1 MHTQAFNSFT
11 NTLKPSVKMP
21 VLFIGH
27 GSPMNAIE
35 SNEFTKKWQQ
45 LAQTFP
51 EPQAILCISAHWETD
66 GTFITAMP
74 KPKTIHD
81 FGGFPQALFDVEY
94 PANGSIDL
102 AKNTKDLIT
111 LTTVGLDEKWGLDHG
126 AWSVLK
132 PMFPL
137 ANIPVVQLS
146 LDYKKNAAY
155 HYNLGKQLQQLRQKG
170 VLIIGSGNIVHNLGL
185 INWQKMNEPEF
196 GFDWALEAKEK
207 INELILSNHH
217 EQLIQYKNLG
227 KAILLA
233 VPSPDHYLPLLYAL
247 SLKTEKD
254 DVSLF
259 NDKALM
265 GSISMTS
272 VLIH

>member
-146 LDYKKNAAY
+146 LDYKKM
-155 HYNLGKQLQQLRQKG
+155 Q
-170 VLIIGSGNIVHNLGL
+170 LIII
-185 INWQKMNEPEF
+185 
-196 GFDWALEAKEK
+196 
-207 INELILSNHH
+207 
-217 EQLIQYKNLG
+217 
-227 KAILLA
+227 
-233 VPSPDHYLPLLYAL
+233 
-247 SLKTEKD
+247 T
-254 DVSLF
+254 
-259 NDKALM
+259 
-265 GSISMTS
+265 
-272 VLIH
+272 